1 METLYDILTLAL
13 FVARENEFVKEIRL
27 MGKKNIYDWCTT

>member
-1 METLYDILTLAL
+1 METLYDNLTLAL

-27 MGKKNIYDWCTT
+27 MGKKNI